1 MKISALFE
9 PGDSSGVKVD
19 QMSGPTADWE
29 KAGDSFYRKIKFYE
43 AILDP
48 ELELEY
54 HVIAGAVYGGALG
67 ISIRPIRAQYADK
80 PQSALPGPRA
90 HPDIP
95 LYSLLQIEHRC
106 L

>member
-1 MKISALFE
+1 MLRNHEIVKISARFE
-9 PGDSSGVKVD
+9 PGEASGVKVD

-29 KAGDSFYRKIKFYE
+29 KVGDSFYRKIKFYE

-67 ISIRPIRAQYADK
+67 ISIRPIRAKYADK
-80 PQSALPGPRA
+80 P
-90 HPDIP
+90 
-95 LYSLLQIEHRC
+95 
-106 L
+106 